1 MIVDLF
7 NYQATRNIPTSM
19 EGLRKIEPKKNG
31 LHARIM
37 LHIERAGVEG
47 CTNSE
52 LRQMIGSVEN
62 GTMSARIR
70 ELFLEG
76 KIQDSGMTRKG
87 VSGVSQ
93 IVWIKR

>member
-1 MIVDLF
+1 MNDLF
-7 NYQATRNIPTSM
+7 TYIPSRNIPTSL
-19 EGLRKIEPKKNG
+19 EGAEHIKPKVNG

-52 LRQMIGSVEN
+52 LRQMIGNIEN
-62 GTMSARIR
+62 GTMSARLR

-87 VSGVSQ
+87 LSGVSQ